1 MHRPA
6 SHLVVA
12 EDAPFILREG
22 AVDSGL
28 LILCDHASNHIPGEY
43 DRLGLPEGELERH
56 IAYDI
61 GAAGVA
67 EALHEI
73 TGAPLVMSHFS
84 RLLIDPNRGLDDPT
98 LIMRISDG
106 AVIPGNAGVDAA
118 ERARRI
124 ARFWRPYDEAIAG
137 AIEAM
142 RRQTGRPPVLVSI
155 HTFTPVW
162 RGVPR
167 PWHGG
172 ILYDPHAPGMADFPL
187 ALLDALRR
195 QTPALVLGA
204 NEPYSGGLPG
214 DTMDRHGVKK
224 GIEHALV
231 EIRQDLVADEAGQ
244 RDWARRIADAL
255 SAVLDAA
262 VAPGPNPH
270 SVNGRTDA

>member
-6 SHLVVA
+6 DHLA
-12 EDAPFILREG
+12 AAADAPFILREG
-22 AVDSGL
+22 GADAGL
-28 LILCDHASNHIPGEY
+28 LILCDHASNHIPAEY
-43 DRLGLPEGELERH
+43 GRLGLPEGELRRH

-67 EALHEI
+67 QALHEI
-73 TGAPLVMSHFS
+73 TGAPLVMSNFS

-98 LIMRISDG
+98 LIMRLSDG
-106 AVIPGNAGVDAA
+106 AVIPGNAYVDAE

-142 RRQTGRPPVLVSI
+142 HKQSGRPPVLVSI

-172 ILYDPHAPGMADFPL
+172 VLYDPDASGMADFPL
-187 ALLDALRR
+187 AFLDALRR
-195 QTPALVLGA
+195 QNPDLVLGA

-214 DTMDRHGVKK
+214 DTMDRHGVRK

-231 EIRQDLVADEAGQ
+231 EIRQDLVGDEAGQ
-244 RDWARRIADAL
+244 RAWARRIADAL
-255 SAVLDAA
+255 TAVLDAA
-262 VAPGPNPH
+262 VVPESNPH
-270 SVNGRTDA
+270 HAGGQNSA